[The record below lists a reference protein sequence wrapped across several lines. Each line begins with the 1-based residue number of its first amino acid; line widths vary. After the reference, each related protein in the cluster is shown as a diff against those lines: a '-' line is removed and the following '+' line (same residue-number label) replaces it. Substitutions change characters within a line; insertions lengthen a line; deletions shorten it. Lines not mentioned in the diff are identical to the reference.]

1 MGVRWRK
8 LSAMWPDGIT
18 STKLKDCQRGPRA
31 ASEPFDRRGGSNCK
45 YSPKAWNLEEL
56 VWRGLEEF
64 SNAGHHECLA
74 SPN

>member
-1 MGVRWRK
+1 MPVIAGPGMDPAVIRRLLK
-8 LSAMWPDGIT
+8 FVGASSAFVVLSIHI
-18 STKLKDCQRGPRA
+18 RIR
-31 ASEPFDRRGGSNCK
+31 K

>member
-1 MGVRWRK
+1 MREVECAQFKPKARSANDLGFSVR
-8 LSAMWPDGIT
+8 
-18 STKLKDCQRGPRA
+18 
-31 ASEPFDRRGGSNCK
+31 K